1 MPRMFIESKRGV
13 RFKREE
19 RRKREEVC
27 RLLKERILSRLRK
40 ESGPIGLGFLA
51 NPNPYG
57 PARVKPEN
65 LTEFSDAKNPYT
77 IPN

>member
-1 MPRMFIESKRGV
+1 MVVQNAGIVPKLVS
-13 RFKREE
+13 
-19 RRKREEVC
+19 
-27 RLLKERILSRLRK
+27 LILGCEKGRAG
-40 ESGPIGLGFLA
+40 SGPIGLGFLA

-65 LTEFSDAKNPYT
+65 PTEFSDAKNPYT